1 MAEVE
6 ETPYEPTTEEEEVE
20 VEVEEEEEV
29 FAPGSSAVE
38 IKLFGK
44 WSFDDIEI
52 RDISLVVR
60 TFLTTLHNH
69 HSFIHVYLSIYLC
82 CCHER
87 SQLRFDLSSLFVLLC
102 NTFLSTMIEKKKQFF
117 HTNTFSLSI
126 YPMDGLY
133 PILYPIYYTI
143 LYTVYE
149 L

>member
-60 TFLTTLHNH
+60 TFLTTTLHNH
-69 HSFIHVYLSIYLC
+69 HSFIHSFIHTYVVVMEGLN
-82 CCHER
+82 
-87 SQLRFDLSSLFVLLC
+87 FV
-102 NTFLSTMIEKKKQFF
+102 F
-117 HTNTFSLSI
+117 
-126 YPMDGLY
+126 
-133 PILYPIYYTI
+133 
-143 LYTVYE
+143 
-149 L
+149 

>member
-29 FAPGSSAVE
+29 FVPGSSAVE

-102 NTFLSTMIEKKKQFF
+102 NTFLSTMIEKKKTIFPHQHFF
-117 HTNTFSLSI
+117 SVYLSNGWI
-126 YPMDGLY
+126 VSYTLSY
-133 PILYPIYYTI
+133 ILYYTI
-143 LYTVYE
+143 YCI
-149 L
+149 